1 MNSMNLEQALDFLA
15 SNCSLVFQPISE
27 EISRLKSENEELKTG
42 LKTTQ
47 EAVDFIVMSQ
57 GGI

>member
-1 MNSMNLEQALDFLA
+1 METMSLEQAVDFLA
-15 SNCSLVFQPISE
+15 TNCEIVFKPISE
-27 EISRLKSENEELKTG
+27 EMSRLKSENEELKTG